1 MDYMPK
7 ISIIT
12 ITYNS
17 RSFLEETVDSVLSQ
31 DFPDFEYI
39 IVDGGSTDGTLD
51 IVRKYA
57 ERDSRIRWVSE
68 PDRGIA
74 DAMNKGVRLT
84 TGDIV
89 AHLHSDD
96 TYLPGTLRRVAEAFA
111 SHADARWLTGCL
123 RHVNERGEQLYDSR
137 LKDDYSLESLMRRNL
152 IGHPATFL
160 RRELFAE
167 VGGFDTTLHYA
178 MDYDLWLR
186 IALRYPVLPLPLLL
200 ATFRIHVESLS
211 SRELLQAFAEE
222 HLIRQRFR
230 AAHGW
235 GGRFGDMLRYHR
247 ERLVIKLGLNN
258 LRKRLL
264 QKSWV
269 DRP

>member
-1 MDYMPK
+1 V
-7 ISIIT
+7 IHFSIIT

-17 RSFLEETVDSVLSQ
+17 SRFLAETVDSVINQ

-68 PDRGIA
+68 PDGGIA
-74 DAMNKGVRLT
+74 DAMNKGVRLA

-96 TYLPGTLRRVAEAFA
+96 TYLPGALRQVADAFA
-111 SHADARWLTGCL
+111 RHADARWLTGCL
-123 RHVNERGEQLYDSR
+123 RHVNERGEFLYDSR
-137 LKDDYSLESLMRRNL
+137 FKDDYSLESLLRRNL
-152 IGHPATFL
+152 IGHPATFI
-160 RRELFAE
+160 RREVFAE
-167 VGGFDTTLHYA
+167 VGGFDAALRYA

-186 IALRYPVLPLPLLL
+186 IAPRYPVLPLPSLL
-200 ATFRIHVESLS
+200 ATFRVHAESLS

-222 HLIRQRFR
+222 YLIRQRFC
-230 AAHGW
+230 AAHGRDV
-235 GGRFGDMLRYHR
+235 GFGDTVRYHK

-258 LRKRLL
+258 LRKRLFR
-264 QKSWV
+264 KSRA
-269 DRP
+269 DRS